1 MTKPTPGPWFADE
14 FGYIWRRDPV
24 ELYQNGGNVAG
35 DRPIASVHTGWNK
48 DYFQSYPLEANARL
62 IAAAP
67 DLLEALQEYV
77 RLFEDHCITNPSSE
91 DKDFT
96 GYLAE
101 LARSAIKKAT
111 GEE

>member
-1 MTKPTPGPWFADE
+1 MTNHTPGPWVIRKAKENGACSVVSESKDLAGFTFIAALAPSDE
-14 FGYIWRRDPV
+14 
-24 ELYQNGGNVAG
+24 A
-35 DRPIASVHTGWNK
+35 T
-48 DYFQSYPLEANARL
+48 ARL

-67 DLLEALQEYV
+67 DLLGALQEYV
-77 RLFEDHCITNPSSE
+77 RLFEDHCITNPSAE

-101 LARSAIKKAT
+101 LARAAIKKAT